1 MEQNRI
7 IINDIIASILANQK
21 QEHKAELSALRRIA
35 SWAAP
40 CVDYAYQDTESGKTI
55 SILFHKEYDELCE
68 IKANAIKALNAFDA
82 VMVCF
87 LSRYM
92 DLSNMLIVALEE
104 GGLDSLPIG
113 VMVYDY
119 SGATVTLRNFAYP
132 STVAK
137 NRTLK
142 EQKSYW
148 CWWRDSSHFEVATL
162 LRLSQKYSNEEG
174 DIYTNKVYPEFFD
187 LMISGETKKW
197 DGSPREK
204 TFSQSSFKAEK
215 QNYKIP
221 MCQLGL
227 WEVDTGHITEKGLT
241 LLSIADKYGDDS
253 CEYFNSLAKLILI
266 DGKHLD
272 LVKDLDDFQKKNPE
286 IIPETSSDFFVLFD
300 DFMMQKNSIGTRKP
314 SAVKTGAKKAYVRD
328 EPKLWNKL
336 GIIKMQSS
344 SRYFRPYQGIVFD
357 WERINEIILSSAD
370 GGYHE

>member
-7 IINDIIASILANQK
+7 IIDDIVASILENQK
-21 QEHKAELSALRRIA
+21 QEKKEELSVLRRIA
-35 SWAAP
+35 SWAVP

-55 SILFHKEYDELCE
+55 AILFHKEYDELYE
-68 IKANAIKALNAFDA
+68 IKANTIKALNIFDS

-87 LSRYM
+87 SSRFL
-92 DLSNMLIVALEE
+92 DLSNMLIVAIEEE
-104 GGLDSLPIG
+104 GLNSLPIG

-119 SGATVTLRNFAYP
+119 NGATVALRNIAFS
-132 STVAK
+132 STIAK
-137 NRTLK
+137 NRTMK

-162 LRLSQKYSNEEG
+162 LRLSHKYMDEDG
-174 DIYTNKVYPEFFD
+174 DIYTNKVYPEFFE

-204 TFSQSSFKAEK
+204 TFSQSSFKSEK

-227 WEVDTGHITEKGLT
+227 WEVDTGRITKKGLA
-241 LLSIADKYGDDS
+241 LLEIADEYGDDS
-253 CEYFNSLAKLILI
+253 CEYFDSLAKLILI

-300 DFMMQKNSIGTRKP
+300 DYMMQKNSIGTRKP

-344 SRYFRPYQGIVFD
+344 SRYFRPYLGIEFD
-357 WERINEIILSSAD
+357 WERINEIILSSAN
-370 GGYHE
+370 GGYYE

>member
-1 MEQNRI
+1 MEQNRT
-7 IINDIIASILANQK
+7 IINDIIASILANQSGDYS
-21 QEHKAELSALRRIA
+21 LSALRRIA
-35 SWAAP
+35 AWGVP
-40 CVDYAYQDTESGKTI
+40 CVDYAYQDAESGKTI
-55 SILFHKEYDELCE
+55 AILFHKDYDELE
-68 IKANAIKALNAFDA
+68 DVKMNAIKALNAFDA

-87 LSRYM
+87 LSKYLN
-92 DLSNMLIVALEE
+92 LSNMFLIAVEE
-104 GGLDSLPIG
+104 GGLNSLPIG
-113 VMVYDY
+113 VMVYDNT
-119 SGATVTLRNFAYP
+119 GATVTLRKLVFSN
-132 STVAK
+132 TIAK
-137 NRTLK
+137 NRTMK

-162 LRLSQKYSNEEG
+162 LGLSKKYDSEEG

-187 LMISGETKKW
+187 LMISGATKKW

-227 WEVDTGHITEKGLT
+227 WEIETGHITEKGLA
-241 LLSIADKYGDDS
+241 LLQIAEKYGDDS
-253 CEYFNSLAKLILI
+253 KEFFNALAKLILI

-272 LVKDLDDFQKKNPE
+272 LVKDLDDFQRKHPE
-286 IIPETSSDFFVLFD
+286 VIPETSSEFFVLFD
-300 DFMMQKNSIGTRKP
+300 DYMMQKNSIGTRKP

-336 GIIKMQSS
+336 GIIKMQSK
-344 SRYFRPYQGIVFD
+344 SRYFKPYNGIEFD
-357 WERINEIILSSAD
+357 WDRINEIILSTAN